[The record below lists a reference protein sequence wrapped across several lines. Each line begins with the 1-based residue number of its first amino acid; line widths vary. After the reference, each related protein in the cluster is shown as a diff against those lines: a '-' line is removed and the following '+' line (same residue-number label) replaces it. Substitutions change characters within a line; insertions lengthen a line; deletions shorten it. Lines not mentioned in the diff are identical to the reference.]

1 MSQLQRSPNPHFGP
15 DCPQLENIR
24 SDPNSHQYW
33 IKDCLPVFVDGNHQK
48 GFLQEGLS
56 TAVQISQACGLSVK
70 NCPGWFL
77 KFKGPRIMVNPCGSN
92 RE

>member
-48 GFLQEGLS
+48 GFLPGRTVHRRANFAGLWTVRQKLS
-56 TAVQISQACGLSVK
+56 GVVSKIQRSQNYGQSLR
-70 NCPGWFL
+70 FQ
-77 KFKGPRIMVNPCGSN
+77 
-92 RE
+92 